1 MMHTCNE
8 KSNML
13 KNKFKRLGLAKG
25 LTLVELIIAVAII
38 GVLAAIAVPAYEDY
52 TEKARVYQAVTD
64 ISHISLKVGAYW
76 QDERSYP
83 DSLADIGL
91 GGMVDPW
98 GNAYRYLNLDKNGN
112 GGARRDKN
120 LNPLNTDFDLYS
132 AGKDAKTKLPISQKD
147 SLDDVIRVFDGKF
160 VDLASK
166 F

>member
-1 MMHTCNE
+1 MQRCNQINHAL
-8 KSNML
+8 KSEG
-13 KNKFKRLGLAKG
+13 KRIAFENG
-25 LTLVELIIAVAII
+25 LTLIELILVIAII
-38 GVLAAIAVPAYEDY
+38 GVLAAIAIPSYQDY
-52 TEKARVYQAVTD
+52 QEKARVYNAVTD
-64 ISHISLKVGAYW
+64 IATMATKVEAYW

-91 GGMVDPW
+91 GGKLDPW
-98 GNAYRYLNLDKNGN
+98 DRPYRYLNLDKNGN

-132 AGKDAKTKLPISQKD
+132 VGKDAKTKLPISQKD

-160 VDLASK
+160 IDLASK